1 MSTTGERIKN
11 RRLEL
16 GMTQDELAQ
25 KAGYTSRST
34 IAKLESGDRNLSQP
48 QIKALADALKTT
60 PSYIM
65 GWEDSEYSSK
75 AEELIAV
82 YQSLSQEDQKLVDN
96 LLLSLSQ
103 KKE

>member
-82 YQSLSQEDQKLVDN
+82 YQGLSQEDRKSVV
-96 LLLSLSQ
+96 
-103 KKE
+103 

>member
-75 AEELIAV
+75 AEELLAV

>member
-1 MSTTGERIKN
+1 
-11 RRLEL
+11 
-16 GMTQDELAQ
+16 MTQDDLAK

-75 AEELIAV
+75 AEELLAV

>member
-1 MSTTGERIKN
+1 
-11 RRLEL
+11 
-16 GMTQDELAQ
+16 MTQDELAQ

>member
-16 GMTQDELAQ
+16 GMTQDDLAK

-65 GWEDSEYSSK
+65 GWEDSEYSTK

>member
-1 MSTTGERIKN
+1 
-11 RRLEL
+11 
-16 GMTQDELAQ
+16 MTQDDLAK